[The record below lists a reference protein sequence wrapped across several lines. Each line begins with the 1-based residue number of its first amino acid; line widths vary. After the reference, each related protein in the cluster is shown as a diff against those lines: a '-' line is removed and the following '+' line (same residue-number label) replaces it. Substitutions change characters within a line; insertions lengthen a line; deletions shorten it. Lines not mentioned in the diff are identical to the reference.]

1 MLLPKLIRTDV
12 AKRKPHNETL
22 SLFYRFP
29 AIPLWRNTQI
39 TYVNVGSVVDRE
51 GDVSRYFLDG
61 LVWDEIKTMGGTR
74 GKKEN
79 MGLQYYFK
87 SYVGRQGSIP
97 QPPRIKYNGV
107 PWTPLCINRLPSARG
122 RVQWFFFRSRRVTT
136 LVKIYI
142 STLSVTTVCRLW

>member
-61 LVWDEIKTMGGTR
+61 LVWDEIKAMDGTR
-74 GKKEN
+74 GKKRKH
-79 MGLQYYFK
+79 GTAVLLQELR
-87 SYVGRQGSIP
+87 GT
-97 QPPRIKYNGV
+97 PRINTT
-107 PWTPLCINRLPSARG
+107 TP
-122 RVQWFFFRSRRVTT
+122 TY
-136 LVKIYI
+136 KI
-142 STLSVTTVCRLW
+142 